1 MARYA
6 TTIQSCFVLHLS
18 DTLVEYMLAHMGVHS
33 AEDVVQQ
40 HDVGVRVHRPRQ
52 ANPLL
57 LAPRQVDPLLAYLRL
72 VPRIQ
77 DLEILNVSITRKI
90 DISISFCISM
100 NRCFD
105 ASINSLLLYFHRY
118 VKSIIRC

>member
-1 MARYA
+1 MVRYA

-18 DTLVEYMLAHMGVHS
+18 DTLVEDVFAHMGVHS

-57 LAPRQVDPLLAYLRL
+57 LPPRQVDPLLAYLRL
-72 VPRIQ
+72 VPGIQ
-77 DLEILNVSITRKI
+77 DLEILNVLITRKF
-90 DISISFCISM
+90 DISVSFCISM
-100 NRCFD
+100 ID
-105 ASINSLLLYFHRY
+105 ASINLLLLYFHRY
-118 VKSIIRC
+118 VKSIIRY